1 MSNRLVSQKTTIASR
16 KAQEEKEALIQ
27 EILEKVDHGRTTAM
41 FLAFGATLKEKL
53 GLSEESLFEIFES
66 VDQLMGT
73 YNTMSSIKE
82 FRKYVSDTYQFDLE
96 YDANDVLKPE
106 WK

>member
-1 MSNRLVSQKTTIASR
+1 MTFLR
-16 KAQEEKEALIQ
+16 KLRGRQMQ
-27 EILEKVDHGRTTAM
+27 SDRCRTTLQM

-53 GLSEESLFEIFES
+53 GVSEEMLFEIFEG

-82 FRKYVSDTYQFDLE
+82 FRKFVADTYQFDVA

-106 WK
+106 

>member
-1 MSNRLVSQKTTIASR
+1 MSNRLVKTKTTMVPN
-16 KAQEEKEALIQ
+16 QGMEDKETLIQ
-27 EILEKVDHGRTTAM
+27 EILEKVDQGRTTAM

-53 GLSEESLFEIFES
+53 GVSEEMLFEIFEG

-82 FRKYVSDTYQFDLE
+82 FRKFVADTYQFDVT

-106 WK
+106 

>member
-1 MSNRLVSQKTTIASR
+1 
-16 KAQEEKEALIQ
+16 
-27 EILEKVDHGRTTAM
+27 M

-53 GLSEESLFEIFES
+53 GVSEEALFEIFEG

-82 FRKYVSDTYQFDLE
+82 FRKYVVETYQFDVA
-96 YDANDVLKPE
+96 YDANDVLKQE
-106 WK
+106 

>member
-1 MSNRLVSQKTTIASR
+1 MVPNQGM
-16 KAQEEKEALIQ
+16 EDKETFIQ
-27 EILEKVDHGRTTAM
+27 EILDKVDQGRTTAM

-53 GLSEESLFEIFES
+53 GVSEEMLFEIFEG

-82 FRKYVSDTYQFDLE
+82 FRKFVADTYQFDVA

-106 WK
+106 

>member
-1 MSNRLVSQKTTIASR
+1 MSNRLVKTKTTMVPN
-16 KAQEEKEALIQ
+16 QGMEDKETLIQ
-27 EILEKVDHGRTTAM
+27 EILEKVDQGRTTAM
-41 FLAFGATLKEKL
+41 FLAFGATL
-53 GLSEESLFEIFES
+53 SEEMLFEIFEG

-82 FRKYVSDTYQFDLE
+82 FRKFVADTYQFDVA

-106 WK
+106 